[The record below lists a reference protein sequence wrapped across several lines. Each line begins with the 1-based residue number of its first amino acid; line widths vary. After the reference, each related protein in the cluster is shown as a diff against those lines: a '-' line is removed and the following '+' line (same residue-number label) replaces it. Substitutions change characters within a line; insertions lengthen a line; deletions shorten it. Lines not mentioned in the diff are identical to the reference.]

1 MKKKIINGV
10 IIAAMAVMANYPLYN
25 SLRSTAT
32 DIKLALDIVDTEIDS
47 WKEDIKSVQKRVDV
61 IQSELTE
68 TINQGL
74 AQTEDALNKI
84 KVIQVETIIL
94 NNKVDSF
101 QVQLDSKV
109 KQIVEK
115 KSLDLQSGFK
125 SIIE

>member
-1 MKKKIINGV
+1 MKKKIINGI
-10 IIAAMAVMANYPLYN
+10 IIAAMAVIANYPLYN

-74 AQTEDALNKI
+74 VQTEDALNKI
-84 KVIQVETIIL
+84 KVIQVETIML

-101 QVQLDSKV
+101 QVQLNSKV

-115 KSLDLQSGFK
+115 KSLDLQSSFK